1 MSMIAKGSWSALL
14 IALTMTSA
22 VVAQAQAPDPKG
34 CTPQERSSQALNQ
47 GADKNA
53 GVICPPDI
61 DPAIKAPTQTKTP
74 GRGPGFAF
82 LKTRRRQIT
91 YCRSGG

>member
-14 IALTMTSA
+14 IALAMTWA

-47 GADKNA
+47 GADNNA

-61 DPAIKAPTQTKTP
+61 DPAMKAPTPSTGDKAVIP
-74 GRGPGFAF
+74 PAS
-82 LKTRRRQIT
+82 
-91 YCRSGG
+91 SGNGTAQPK